1 MVSVPQYSIK
11 TYGKGFEEAQSEIY
25 REKPWVHFIRPSPEE
40 LLVFHSQEDFD
51 PSTNFYAFRGGK
63 MVGFITSSI
72 KEDGSGGRVAD
83 MYMPIVRYG
92 EEAAQDELFR
102 LALRVYEEMGV
113 TQIVSN
119 MGSEWDN
126 LQGFPEKWGFTRTVD
141 WVYSVTRDTS
151 MIDLSGYPE
160 PPCLVRFDEEKHGE
174 ALVQHLM
181 TRYGQSRDNASGL
194 MSNRYFRTDLVW
206 SFIEDGKLRALV
218 RMRPC
223 THEPLSHLI
232 WLRALE
238 LEDPNDRE
246 LIRGLYRF
254 SVNYAIEKGFRI
266 LDFNI
271 GHVSYP
277 VDRVQFEAIGEEPE
291 VVRYEVR
298 KTL

>member
-1 MVSVPQYSIK
+1 MVSVSQYIIK
-11 TYGKGFEEAQSEIY
+11 TYRKGFEDAQSEIY
-25 REKPWVHFIRPSPEE
+25 REKPWAHFIRPSPEE
-40 LLVFHSQEDFD
+40 LLEIHSQAGFD
-51 PSTNFYAFRGGK
+51 PSMNFYAFRRGE

-72 KEDGSGGRVAD
+72 KEGDSGGKVAD
-83 MYMPIVRYG
+83 MYMPIVRYW
-92 EEAAQDELFR
+92 EEEAQDELFR
-102 LALRVYEEMGV
+102 IALKVFEERGV

-126 LQGFPEKWGFTRTVD
+126 LQGFPEKWGFTRTED
-141 WVYSVTRDTS
+141 WVYSVARDTS
-151 MIDLSGYPE
+151 LIDLSGYPE
-160 PPCLVRFDEEKHGE
+160 PPCLVRFDENKHGE
-174 ALVQHLM
+174 ALLQHLM
-181 TRYGQSRDNASGL
+181 ARRGQTRDTARRL

-206 SFIEDGKLRALV
+206 SSIDEGGLRALV

-232 WLRALE
+232 WLRAFE
-238 LEDPNDRE
+238 LEDPNDPE

-254 SVNYAIEKGFRI
+254 SVNYAIEEGFRI